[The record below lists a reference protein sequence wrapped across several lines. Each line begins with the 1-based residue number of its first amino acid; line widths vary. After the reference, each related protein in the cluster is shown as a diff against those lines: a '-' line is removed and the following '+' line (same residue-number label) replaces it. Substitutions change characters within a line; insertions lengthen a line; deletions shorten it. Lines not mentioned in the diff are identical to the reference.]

1 LQKKIEMES
10 EQLNK
15 DRAAKEDK
23 KATAGT
29 ESKTVFGKAFQ
40 YLQKQ

>member
-1 LQKKIEMES
+1 MQKNKEMKI